1 MLIRLCEAS
10 RWRVSVGCSTPK
22 PAGENAGQP
31 NSVPSAKL
39 DGRVGEIPKGSRPV
53 GEKFTQACPFSRVRS
68 ALWVLWLMFGTRL
81 RRWSHDRY
89 MIFD

>member
-10 RWRVSVGCSTPK
+10 RWRVSVGCSTLK
-22 PAGENAGQP
+22 PAGDNAGQP
-31 NSVPSAKL
+31 NSDPSAKL
-39 DGRVGEIPKGSRPV
+39 DGRVGKIPKGSRPV
-53 GEKFTQACPFSRVRS
+53 GENLTQACPFLRVRS
-68 ALWVLWLMFGTRL
+68 ALWVLWSMFGTRL